1 MSGKSCLDIN
11 RRNLF
16 CFRLHFVLKE
26 RIGIAKISTNRFL
39 ITHEAIMHEGAQR
52 YFAGGR
58 NFETTVNTMMISRH
72 DSHRKMFGGFA
83 IIGLQ
88 HCGQVTQVECSR

>member
-1 MSGKSCLDIN
+1 M
-11 RRNLF
+11 
-16 CFRLHFVLKE
+16 
-26 RIGIAKISTNRFL
+26 
-39 ITHEAIMHEGAQR
+39 THEAITHEGAQR

-83 IIGLQ
+83 IIGL
-88 HCGQVTQVECSR
+88 